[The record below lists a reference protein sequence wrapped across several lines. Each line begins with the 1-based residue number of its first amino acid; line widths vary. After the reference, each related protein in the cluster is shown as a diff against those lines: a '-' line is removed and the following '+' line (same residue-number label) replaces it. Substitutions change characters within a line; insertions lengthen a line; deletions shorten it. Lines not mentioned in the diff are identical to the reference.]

1 MPGSYTTWALRGAP
15 SATHRRNVRVSGS
28 KMTRCG
34 RRNPCRSV
42 RSESKE
48 LSEDWNPRCGP
59 IPAAMRCRVSM
70 YGTGFIKPADD
81 CSDIRIKKG
90 TGREAVSSPLC
101 AIGCINAKRKTEQSA
116 LLIHKKGIRRIR
128 GAFALMAHASERGKG
143 ALAPLYRKHA
153 SGPFQQTAKTAA
165 TRRGFRA
172 RARRP

>member
-1 MPGSYTTWALRGAP
+1 MPLEAFDDDRLARDENLAGNAHAGLIHDLGAAGRAIGHAQAQRP
-15 SATHRRNVRVSGS
+15 CFRIENDR
-28 KMTRCG
+28 RCG

-90 TGREAVSSPLC
+90 TGREARFKSLV
-101 AIGCINAKRKTEQSA
+101 R
-116 LLIHKKGIRRIR
+116 
-128 GAFALMAHASERGKG
+128 
-143 ALAPLYRKHA
+143 YRVHQCEEKNGTV
-153 SGPFQQTAKTAA
+153 GP
-165 TRRGFRA
+165 
-172 RARRP
+172 PHP